1 MTPTFHFNILEQFL
15 EIMNDNANILIKVIR
30 QKISDNI
37 TAEREGLNIVPLF
50 TNVALDIIAE
60 TAMGVQISSQ
70 KNLNQQYV
78 ETITRSV
85 CLK

>member
-15 EIMNDNANILIKVIR
+15 EIMNDNANILIEVIR

-85 CLK
+85 C